1 MIPGDFKG
9 GYITKSVTKY
19 TGMSGRNSA
28 TDRVTVEEPLD
39 IMVRKGSA
47 EPFHVAYIMRT
58 PVMDDYLSAGFLF
71 SEGIIRSRSD
81 ILGFEGIDSN
91 GVSVKN
97 SLTVL
102 VVDDLPLDIK
112 EMQRQF
118 FVNSSCGICG
128 KANIN
133 EIFMRTSGLQRS
145 ECTIHAET
153 ILQLPKIM
161 REHQSIFSKTGGI
174 HAAALFSLE
183 GELIALAEDIGRHN
197 AVDKIVGYMLLNGLT
212 NHDLALQVSGRVGFE
227 IAQKAALAGI
237 PIISSISAP
246 SSLAVE
252 TCETLGLT
260 LACFVREDRLSIY
273 SNGQRIL

>member
-1 MIPGDFKG
+1 
-9 GYITKSVTKY
+9 
-19 TGMSGRNSA
+19 MSKRNSTA
-28 TDRVTVEEPLD
+28 DGVTMEESLD

-47 EPFHVAYIMRT
+47 ERFHVAYIMHT
-58 PVMDDYLSAGFLF
+58 PVMYDYLSAGFLF

-81 ILGFEGIDSN
+81 LLGFEGFDSN

-102 VVDDLPLDIK
+102 VADDLPLNLK

-161 REHQSIFSKTGGI
+161 REYKSIFSKTGGI
-174 HAAALFSLE
+174 HAASLFSLQ
-183 GELIALAEDIGRHN
+183 GKIMALAKDIGRHN
-197 AVDKIVGYMLLNGLT
+197 AVDKIVCYMLLNGLI

-227 IAQKAALAGI
+227 IAQKEAIAGF
-237 PIISSISAP
+237 PIITSTSAP

-260 LACFVREDRLSIY
+260 LAWFVREDRLSIY
-273 SNGQRIL
+273 SIGQRIL

>member
-1 MIPGDFKG
+1 MIPGDYKIG
-9 GYITKSVTKY
+9 SITKTVLRY
-19 TGMSGRNSA
+19 TGTSA
-28 TDRVTVEEPLD
+28 SSSTTDRVTVEEPLD

-47 EPFHVAYIMRT
+47 EPFHIAYIMRT
-58 PVMDDYLSAGFLF
+58 PVMDDYLSTGFLF
-71 SEGIIRSRSD
+71 SEGIIQSRSD
-81 ILGFEGIDSN
+81 ILGFEGVDSN
-91 GVSVKN
+91 GVSAKN
-97 SLTVL
+97 SVTVL
-102 VVDDLPLDIK
+102 VADHVPLDQK

-128 KANIN
+128 KASIN
-133 EIFMRTSGLQRS
+133 DIFMRISGMQRS
-145 ECTIHAET
+145 ECTIHAKA

-161 REHQSIFSKTGGI
+161 REHQNIFSQTGGI
-174 HAAALFSLE
+174 HAAALFSLQ
-183 GELIALAEDIGRHN
+183 GDLIALAEDIGRHN
-197 AVDKIVGYMLLNGLT
+197 AVDKIVGYMLLNGLI

-246 SSLAVE
+246 SSLAIE

>member
-1 MIPGDFKG
+1 
-9 GYITKSVTKY
+9 
-19 TGMSGRNSA
+19 MSKRNSTA
-28 TDRVTVEEPLD
+28 DGVTMEESLD

-47 EPFHVAYIMRT
+47 ERFHVAYIMHT
-58 PVMDDYLSAGFLF
+58 PVMYDYLSAGFLF

-81 ILGFEGIDSN
+81 LLGFEGFDSN

-102 VVDDLPLDIK
+102 VADDLPLNLK

-153 ILQLPKIM
+153 IMTFGLKLNLKDQVEMAKDICVVCIIENFHDESKNF
-161 REHQSIFSKTGGI
+161 RISI
-174 HAAALFSLE
+174 
-183 GELIALAEDIGRHN
+183 
-197 AVDKIVGYMLLNGLT
+197 
-212 NHDLALQVSGRVGFE
+212 
-227 IAQKAALAGI
+227 
-237 PIISSISAP
+237 
-246 SSLAVE
+246 
-252 TCETLGLT
+252 
-260 LACFVREDRLSIY
+260 
-273 SNGQRIL
+273 

>member
-1 MIPGDFKG
+1 MIPGDFKCG
-9 GYITKSVTKY
+9 SITKSVIKY
-19 TGMSGRNSA
+19 TGMSGHSST
-28 TDRVTVEEPLD
+28 TDSVTVEEPLD
-39 IMVRKGSA
+39 IMVRKGSS
-47 EPFHVAYIMRT
+47 EPFHIAYIMRT

-81 ILGFEGIDSN
+81 ILGFEGIDFN
-91 GVSVKN
+91 GVSAKN

-102 VVDDLPLDIK
+102 VADDLPLDQK

-128 KANIN
+128 KASIN
-133 EIFMRTSGLQRS
+133 EIFMRMSGLQRS
-145 ECTIHAET
+145 ECTIRAET
-153 ILQLPKIM
+153 ILLLPKIM
-161 REHQSIFSKTGGI
+161 REHQNIFSKTGGI
-174 HAAALFSLE
+174 HAAALFSLQ
-183 GELIALAEDIGRHN
+183 GDLMALAEDIGRHN
-197 AVDKIVGYMLLNGLT
+197 AVDKIVGYMLLNGLI

-246 SSLAVE
+246 SSLAIE

-260 LACFVREDRLSIY
+260 LACFVREDRISIY
-273 SNGQRIL
+273 SYGQRIL